1 MKTLLAALVAVVF
14 CCPAIADD
22 RAYLIEVG
30 RIKMSGTA
38 GDLAASDEIRKAY
51 MGL

>member
-1 MKTLLAALVAVVF
+1 VLIVEQNVAQVLKV
-14 CCPAIADD
+14 AD

-30 RIKMSGTA
+30 RLQKSGTA
-38 GDLAASDEIRKAY
+38 AELLASDDIRKAY